1 MVLVPVGA
9 RECTEEEGNG
19 KVDALF
25 AIYDII
31 GPLSERAVTTVRRTH
46 SFCFFLYLADIN
58 IYGGENNPRHRY
70 GIDTDD
76 FYGFLFNKK
85 VPRKRERGGER

>member
-9 RECTEEEGNG
+9 RECAEEEGNG

-31 GPLSERAVTTVRRTH
+31 GPLSERAVTTVRRTD
-46 SFCFFLYLADIN
+46 S
-58 IYGGENNPRHRY
+58 
-70 GIDTDD
+70 
-76 FYGFLFNKK
+76 LF
-85 VPRKRERGGER
+85 PCI